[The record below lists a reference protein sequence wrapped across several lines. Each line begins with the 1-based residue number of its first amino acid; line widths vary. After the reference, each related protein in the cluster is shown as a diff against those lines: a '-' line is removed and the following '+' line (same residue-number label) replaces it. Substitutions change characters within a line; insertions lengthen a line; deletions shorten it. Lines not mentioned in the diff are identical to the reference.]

1 MAAPVALVTGAGKRV
16 GQAIALR
23 LAATGRQVAVH
34 YHQSRAGADDTVAR
48 IVAAGGSA
56 QAFGADIA
64 DPDAPARLIAQVVE
78 AFGGLDVLV
87 NSAASWLRAPMGE
100 VRAEQFDA
108 SVATN
113 LRAPFLLAQAAA
125 PHLAARRGA
134 IVNIADHLAYD
145 WESPYLAH
153 GVVKGAVEHLTRG
166 LARVLAPHVRVNAVA
181 PGVVLLPEGV
191 SATVEARLVGE
202 TPLARIGSPDD
213 VADAVAWLAAAP
225 YVTGEVLHVDGG
237 RHLGR

>member
-1 MAAPVALVTGAGKRV
+1 MTPRVALVTGAGKRV

-23 LAATGRQVAVH
+23 LARDGHHVAVH
-34 YHQSRAGADDTVAR
+34 FHASRDGADETVAR
-48 IVAAGGSA
+48 IRDTGGVA
-56 QAFGADIA
+56 QAFGADLSDGA
-64 DPDAPARLIAQVVE
+64 AAPDLIAAVV
-78 AFGGLDVLV
+78 AHFAGLDVLV
-87 NSAASWLRAPMGE
+87 NSAASWLRAPLGS
-100 VRAEQFDA
+100 VTAQQFDL

-125 PHLAARRGA
+125 PHLAARHGA

-145 WESPYLAH
+145 WASPYLAH

-166 LARVLAPHVRVNAVA
+166 LARVLAPAVRVNAVA
-181 PGVVLLPEGV
+181 PGVVLLPD
-191 SATVEARLVGE
+191 ATAAAVEATLVAE
-202 TPLARIGSPDD
+202 TPLARLGTPDD
-213 VADAVAWLAAAP
+213 VADAVAWLANAG